1 MSVRERKREA
11 KSKKIEKHSSETST
25 KKDTSAVVSQTPI
38 EMEPDAVLEELES
51 TATVSATPVADIIT
65 PSIQEREVKPEVP
78 LPSWGGPEE
87 SEWMYQIPPR
97 EEDAEMWTEE
107 WADYLL
113 TWAEATSTHVFSV
126 ATFIKE
132 IPFKFL
138 LNKTEAFKR
147 IAEILVEKDVAE
159 WMDRRRKQLRVYWRP
174 LEDWVDIIYEW
185 AMSTGNVRIDVK
197 SIIIQ
202 ESRQPFATL
211 PEKDLYKILEML
223 IERGMAKWVD
233 KKKGAIVISI

>member
-1 MSVRERKREA
+1 M
-11 KSKKIEKHSSETST
+11 
-25 KKDTSAVVSQTPI
+25 
-38 EMEPDAVLEELES
+38 LEELE
-51 TATVSATPVADIIT
+51 ATVTSTQSATTTTADPIAPAIHET
-65 PSIQEREVKPEVP
+65 EMRPQIPF
-78 LPSWGGPEE
+78 PSWGGPEE

-97 EEDAEMWTEE
+97 EDDAEMWTEE

-132 IPFKFL
+132 TPFKFL

-147 IAEILVEKDVAE
+147 IASLLVDKDMAKWV
-159 WMDRRRKQLRVYWRP
+159 DKKRKQLRVYWRP

-185 AMSTGNVRIDVK
+185 ALSTGNVRIDVK
-197 SIIIQ
+197 SLIIQ
-202 ESRQPFATL
+202 ESHQSFATL
-211 PEKDLYKILEML
+211 PEKDLYKIMEML